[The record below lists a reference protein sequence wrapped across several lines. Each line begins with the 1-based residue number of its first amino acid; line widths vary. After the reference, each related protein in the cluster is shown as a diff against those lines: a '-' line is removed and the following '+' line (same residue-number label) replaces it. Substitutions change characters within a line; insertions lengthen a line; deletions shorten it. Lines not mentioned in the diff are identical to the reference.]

1 MPTKLKAIFQKEY
14 GKRKGERIFYSWLN
28 KMKSKKKA
36 QVVIYTFMLALC
48 IIIVAVALLFPIT
61 ETTNAVRN
69 ESYLGENNGLNCS
82 NPAVDM
88 FVNSACL
95 TTDLTSFYFIG
106 GLIFIAGVVITARIV
121 FS

>member
-1 MPTKLKAIFQKEY
+1 MKNK
-14 GKRKGERIFYSWLN
+14 KG
-28 KMKSKKKA
+28 

-48 IIIVAVALLFPIT
+48 IIIVALALIFPIT

-69 ESYLGENNGLNCS
+69 ETYLGEMGGMNCS
-82 NPAVDM
+82 NPGIDM